1 MSNKN
6 VVSIVIPPA
15 ELAEAQ
21 RHLTSALSLLK
32 PYLVALTPEDR
43 MQLPK
48 MADKSF
54 AFVSKTLRYAESNPE
69 FAPPYLNVPELHI
82 DVTAAEQLA
91 SLEQYAESL
100 ASQLNDTVMQ
110 TGSEALKA
118 SLMFYS
124 SVKRA
129 SEENVPAAKAIY
141 EDLKV
146 RFEKSKKKKDTPK
159 E

>member
-21 RHLTSALSLLK
+21 RLLTSALSLLK
-32 PYLVALTPEDR
+32 PYLLALTPEDR
-43 MQLPK
+43 MHLPK

-69 FAPPYLNVPELHI
+69 FAPAYLNVPELHI
-82 DVTAAEQLA
+82 DVTATEQLT

-100 ASQLNDTVMQ
+100 LTQLSDTIML
-110 TGSEALKA
+110 TGSEALLA

-129 SEENVPAAKAIY
+129 SQENVPGAKAIY
-141 EDLKV
+141 DDLKV
-146 RFEKSKKKKDTPK
+146 RFEKGKKKKDTP
-159 E
+159 EE